1 MVNHALGGWPTR
13 VERARRY
20 GIGAEVRF
28 RVRGEREW
36 QEGVMENISI
46 SGLLMRTTHSLQPQT
61 SIEMRFVLPIELN
74 GECAAEVM
82 CRGSVVRSS
91 GSTLRDGFA
100 IVAARIDHFR
110 FLRQIRSK
118 EEFAGGL

>member
-1 MVNHALGGWPTR
+1 MANHALDGWQTR

-20 GIGAEVRF
+20 GIGTEVRF

-46 SGLLMRTTHSLQPQT
+46 SGLLMRTSHSLNPQT

-91 GSTLRDGFA
+91 GNTPRDGFA

-110 FLRQIRSK
+110 FLRQIRNK
-118 EEFAGGL
+118 EELAGGM

>member
-1 MVNHALGGWPTR
+1 MANHALEGWRTR

-20 GIGAEVRF
+20 EIDAGLRY

-36 QEGVMENISI
+36 RDGVMANISI
-46 SGLLMRTTHSLQPQT
+46 TGLLMRATNSLDPNT
-61 SIEMRFVLPIELN
+61 LIEMRFVLPIELN

-91 GSTLRDGFA
+91 GNPIRDGYA
-100 IVAARIDHFR
+100 TIAARIEHFR
-110 FLRQIRSK
+110 FLRQMSK
-118 EEFAGGL
+118 EEFTI

>member
-1 MVNHALGGWPTR
+1 MVNHALSGWQTR

-100 IVAARIDHFR
+100 SVAARIDHFR

>member
-1 MVNHALGGWPTR
+1 MVNHALNGWRTR

-20 GIGAEVRF
+20 GIGAELRF

-46 SGLLMRTTHSLQPQT
+46 SGLLMRTGRSLEPNT
-61 SIEMRFVLPIELN
+61 LIEMRFVLPIELN

-91 GSTLRDGFA
+91 GEPIPDGYA
-100 IVAARIDHFR
+100 TIAARIEHFR
-110 FLRQIRSK
+110 FLRQVHR
-118 EEFAGGL
+118 EELTN

>member
-1 MVNHALGGWPTR
+1 MVNHALEGWQTR

-20 GIGAEVRF
+20 GIGAELRY

-36 QEGVMENISI
+36 REGVMENISI
-46 SGLLMRTTHSLQPQT
+46 TGLLMRTTHSLEPNT
-61 SIEMRFVLPIELN
+61 LIEMRFVLPIELN

-91 GSTLRDGFA
+91 GSPLREGFA
-100 IVAARIDHFR
+100 TIAARIEHFR
-110 FLRQIRSK
+110 FLRQMHGK
-118 EEFAGGL
+118 EEFAS